1 MHITRSNVDLTTSPF
16 SQRHFGERALIAFIA
31 LLSAFIPLS
40 TDLYLPALPSMM
52 EQYQVTEGILN
63 LTLIVFFIFYGMGTL
78 FWGPLSDKYGRRPVL
93 LTGLGIYI
101 VASFLCSC
109 SGGIAELILFRT
121 FQAIGSGAVT
131 AVATA
136 MVKDVFGGRRR
147 IVVLATVQSMMLI
160 APAVAPVLGAMLL
173 EVTTWQGVFLVL
185 TGIGTVALGGAL
197 LLTETLETRF
207 TGTVIGALGR
217 LGVLLKNGRFT
228 TMLALF
234 SLTSVSSMAFVA
246 SSSYIYVAGF
256 GLDEQGYS
264 YFFALNAMGLIFA
277 PLAFIFLSRRYD
289 IRPIITASYIVIGAA
304 GLSVI
309 AFGSTGPLAF
319 AIALLPATFCGSL
332 IRAPGTNLMLEQ
344 QRRDTGSA
352 SSLISCSSVLLG
364 SAGMSFIS
372 LGWSDVILVLGSLN
386 AIIGL
391 SCLIIWSAISRKGD

>member
-1 MHITRSNVDLTTSPF
+1 MFITRSNIDPTTTSFP
-16 SQRHFGERALIAFIA
+16 QKHFGERTLIAFIA

-52 EQYQVTEGILN
+52 EQYQVTEGVLN
-63 LTLIVFFIFYGMGTL
+63 LTLIIFFIFYGLGLL

-93 LTGLGIYI
+93 LIGLAIYI
-101 VASFLCSC
+101 MASFLCSF
-109 SGGIAELILFRT
+109 SGSITELIIFRI
-121 FQAIGSGAVT
+121 FQAMGSGAVT

-136 MVKDVFGGRRR
+136 MVKDIFDGRRR
-147 IVVLATVQSMMLI
+147 IVVLATVQSMVLI

-185 TGIGTVALGGAL
+185 AGIGTVALAGAL
-197 LLTETLETRF
+197 FLTETLHARF

-256 GLDEQGYS
+256 GLDEQGFS
-264 YFFALNAMGLIFA
+264 YYFALNAMGLILA

-289 IRPIITASYIVIGAA
+289 IRPIITGGYIIIGMA
-304 GLSVI
+304 GLAVI
-309 AFGSTGPLAF
+309 LFGNAGPLAF
-319 AIALLPATFCGSL
+319 AISLLPATFCGSL

-344 QRRDTGSA
+344 QRQDTGSA

-364 SAGMSFIS
+364 SAGMSLIS
-372 LGWSDVILVLGSLN
+372 LGWSDVILVLGFLN

-391 SCLIIWSAISRKGD
+391 SCLIIWSAISRRGG

>member
-1 MHITRSNVDLTTSPF
+1 M
-16 SQRHFGERALIAFIA
+16 
-31 LLSAFIPLS
+31 
-40 TDLYLPALPSMM
+40 
-52 EQYQVTEGILN
+52 N
-63 LTLIVFFIFYGMGTL
+63 LTLIVFFIFYGLGTL

-109 SGGIAELILFRT
+109 SGGIAELILFRS
-121 FQAIGSGAVT
+121 FQAVGSGAVT

-147 IVVLATVQSMMLI
+147 IVVLATVQSMMLV

-173 EVTTWQGVFLVL
+173 EVTTWQGVFLAL

-277 PLAFIFLSRRYD
+277 PVAFIFLSRRYD
-289 IRPIITASYIVIGAA
+289 IRPIITASYIVIGVA

-372 LGWSDVILVLGSLN
+372 LGWSDVILVLGCLN

-391 SCLIIWSAISRKGD
+391 SCLIIWSAISRKGG